1 MPYDY
6 NNYDNFPQ
14 QGGGYQQFD
23 AYGNPIPPQG
33 QPMGPDGY
41 GPTGMNGFPNQG
53 YPNQGFPNQGPDQYQ
68 MNQGI
73 QRTGFPDINQPI
85 PQDFNQGYGQAPMPP
100 QPKKSKAG
108 LIVGIIVG
116 AVLILGISAAAVIFL
131 LGSKPKGGYDLL
143 WNLPKRDSY
152 YITPG
157 S

>member
-1 MPYDY
+1 MPYEY

-23 AYGNPIPPQG
+23 AYDNPIPPQG

-85 PQDFNQGYGQAPMPP
+85 PQDFNQGFGQAPMPP
-100 QPKKSKAG
+100 QQKKSKAG
-108 LIVGIIVG
+108 LIVGII
-116 AVLILGISAAAVIFL
+116 AYFLYNVLVSRINKVVML
-131 LGSKPKGGYDLL
+131 LEVRSMEFMDLL
-143 WNLPKRDSY
+143 HEPA
-152 YITPG
+152 
-157 S
+157 